1 MVSLDEYSELVSA
14 IYDAAVDFDR
24 WPVALERLCDALG
37 GSMAVL
43 LGGNLGRDQGTWL
56 SVRVDPV
63 FDQLYLDYFREHNEL
78 WQRAGTMPVKTC
90 VIDREVMPKEELLRT
105 EFYNDFLL
113 RQDVHTALRV
123 NVLAEPDCT
132 AVISVGRSPR
142 QGEWEREQVDLARR
156 LAPHLHRAAQ
166 INLRLGEA
174 RLREASWAEA
184 VETLPHGVM
193 IVSGEGKVLLRNGSA
208 RAILADGDGI
218 GIDGTVL
225 RAADRQDNTAL
236 RGLIAAAATAATE
249 SAATGGMLALQRP
262 SGRRPLAVL
271 VVPLHVGPG
280 WPVNRQPAA
289 IVFVAD
295 PERTPVVPE
304 RYLQHLYN
312 LTPAEAAVAARI
324 LRGEGLQAVAD
335 DLRVSLETVR
345 THRQRVFEKTQTR
358 RQAELVRLILGAHP
372 GIDLPFFRERVA
384 DEPEG
389 PVVVDLHHS
398 SRQSL
403 TAAGNIRRAEIT
415 SAKTAPTHPFG

>member
-1 MVSLDEYSELVSA
+1 
-14 IYDAAVDFDR
+14 
-24 WPVALERLCDALG
+24 
-37 GSMAVL
+37 MAVL
-43 LGGNLGRDQGTWL
+43 LRGNLLRDQGTWL
-56 SVRVDPV
+56 SVRTDPV

-78 WQRAGTMPVKTC
+78 WRRAGTMPIKTC
-90 VIDREVMPKEELLRT
+90 VTDREVMPREELLGT

-123 NVLAEPDCT
+123 NLLAEPDCT

-142 QGEWEREQVDLARR
+142 RGEWEQEQVDLARR
-156 LAPHLHRAAQ
+156 LAPHLHRAAE

-184 VETLPHGVM
+184 VETLSHGVM
-193 IVSGEGKVLLRNGSA
+193 IVSGEGKVLFLNGSA
-208 RAILADGDGI
+208 KAILGDADGI
-218 GIDGTVL
+218 GSDGTGL
-225 RAADRQDNTAL
+225 RAADRQDSAAL
-236 RGLIAAAATAATE
+236 RRLIATAATVVTDF
-249 SAATGGMLALQRP
+249 AATGGMLALQRP

-271 VVPLHVGPG
+271 VAPLHVGPG
-280 WPVNRQPAA
+280 WPVNRQSAA

-295 PERTPVVPE
+295 PERTPIVPE
-304 RYLQHLYN
+304 RYLKHLYN

-372 GIDLPFFRERVA
+372 GIDLAFFHERVA
-384 DEPEG
+384 DAPED
-389 PVVVDLHHS
+389 PVARD
-398 SRQSL
+398 
-403 TAAGNIRRAEIT
+403 IRRDGIT
-415 SAKTAPTHPFG
+415 S